1 MAEPERAAEPEA
13 SGWPVPW
20 QAVPGERGGA
30 LAWLEYAAYR
40 AATGGLARL
49 PGGLRRAVVGTLAH
63 VGRRVDRRHA
73 SAARDF
79 IRTAFE
85 HTGRP
90 LDDAELTRR
99 VHQAYVHLIE
109 CTLTQYRVRHT
120 LRSTPDRAAALRART
135 ELALGEEAH
144 AALERGGCVIVSAHC
159 GDWEM
164 ASQLVGAHG
173 FEPLYVI
180 SKGPKN
186 RYMARHL
193 QALRESQGVRLLPR
207 RGAMASAK
215 AVLRGDARL
224 AMLLDQ
230 RARTNP
236 LVVPF
241 FGRPA
246 RCDRSAAVLL
256 KRLGCPVVFLA
267 AYKTGDLHWRLE
279 GQAVLRP
286 EAARGAS
293 TDELTAR
300 VNAELERLIMTAPE
314 QQFWLHDRYRGA
326 PPAEGGVD
334 SAAAGS

>member
-1 MAEPERAAEPEA
+1 MAESTQTEP
-13 SGWPVPW
+13 PVPW
-20 QAVPGERGGA
+20 QAVSGERGGA
-30 LAWLEYAAYR
+30 LAWLEYVAYR
-40 AATGGLARL
+40 AATGALARM
-49 PGGLRRAVVGTLAH
+49 PGRIRVVGALASL
-63 VGRRVDRRHA
+63 GRRIDRRHA
-73 SAARDF
+73 AAARDF
-79 IRTAFE
+79 IRTAFA
-85 HTGRP
+85 HAGRP
-90 LDDAELTRR
+90 IDEAELTRR

-109 CTLTQYRVRHT
+109 CTLTQYRVRQVVG
-120 LRSTPDRAAALRART
+120 PGQDRAAALRERT
-135 ELALGEEAH
+135 ELALGDELRAT
-144 AALERGGCVIVSAHC
+144 LERGGCVVVSAHC

-164 ASQLVGAHG
+164 ASQLIGAHG

-186 RYMARHL
+186 RYLAEHL
-193 QALRESQGVRLLPR
+193 QTLRESHGVLLLPR

-215 AVLRGDARL
+215 SVLRAQARL
-224 AMLLDQ
+224 GMLLDQ

-267 AYKTGDLHWRLE
+267 AYKTGDLRWRLE
-279 GQAVLRP
+279 GQSVLRP
-286 EAARGAS
+286 EDARGAS
-293 TDELTAR
+293 AEELTAR
-300 VNAELERLIMTAPE
+300 VNAELERLIMAAPE

-326 PPAEGGVD
+326 PAHEGDLD